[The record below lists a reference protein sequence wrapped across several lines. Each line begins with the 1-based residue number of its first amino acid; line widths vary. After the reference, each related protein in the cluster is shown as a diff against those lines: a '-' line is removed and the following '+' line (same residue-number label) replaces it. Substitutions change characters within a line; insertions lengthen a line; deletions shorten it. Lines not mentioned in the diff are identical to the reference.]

1 MKFRWTFP
9 IIVAFLGFCLIAQST
24 HADDIFFDPQLLGYA
39 GKSYTGPQDPE
50 YHSYDSA
57 LREYLVKRI
66 HERFGITLDPK
77 TYSGFDLLEIEA
89 LLKCKKPEEPVDTL
103 LKMFPKYR

>member
-1 MKFRWTFP
+1 MKWNQ
-9 IIVAFLGFCLIAQST
+9 IVPATIMISCLFVGPFST
-24 HADDIFFDPQLLGYA
+24 QANDIFYAPQLLPYD
-39 GKSYTGPQDPE
+39 GKAYTGIQDPE
-50 YHSYDSA
+50 YVSYDSI

-89 LLKCKKPEEPVDTL
+89 LLKCKKSEEPADVI
-103 LKMFPKYR
+103 LKMFPKYQ